1 MLAGLIADEDRTGA
15 SKVPRLGD
23 LPLLGRLFSNQRDEL
38 SKTEIVLL
46 ITPRIIR
53 NIERPELADGEFFG
67 GTESAASDQA
77 LQLRPMGRPAAR
89 DVAPGPAARCTRAT
103 VLAGAATGGARRTS
117 RTAGGTQSGTGSGT
131 ASAARSHGR
140 AMSRW
145 QHPRRAGFTLIE
157 LVITVAI
164 VGVLALL
171 AAPLM
176 EVTAQRH
183 KEAELHLALRQIR
196 EAIDAYHQT
205 VLDKKIAS
213 PADASGYPP
222 DLESLVAGVPDIT
235 KPDRPKIYFLRRLP
249 RDPMHPDATLVAG

>member
-1 MLAGLIADEDRTGA
+1 
-15 SKVPRLGD
+15 
-23 LPLLGRLFSNQRDEL
+23 
-38 SKTEIVLL
+38 
-46 ITPRIIR
+46 
-53 NIERPELADGEFFG
+53 
-67 GTESAASDQA
+67 
-77 LQLRPMGRPAAR
+77 
-89 DVAPGPAARCTRAT
+89 
-103 VLAGAATGGARRTS
+103 
-117 RTAGGTQSGTGSGT
+117 
-131 ASAARSHGR
+131 
-140 AMSRW
+140 MSRW

-196 EAIDAYHQT
+196 EAIDTYHQT

-235 KPDRPKIYFLRRLP
+235 KPDRPMISFLRRLP
-249 RDPMHPDATLVAG
+249 RDPMHPDATLSPAETWGKRSYASPPEAPSPGEDVYDVYSLSEGVGLNGVPYREL